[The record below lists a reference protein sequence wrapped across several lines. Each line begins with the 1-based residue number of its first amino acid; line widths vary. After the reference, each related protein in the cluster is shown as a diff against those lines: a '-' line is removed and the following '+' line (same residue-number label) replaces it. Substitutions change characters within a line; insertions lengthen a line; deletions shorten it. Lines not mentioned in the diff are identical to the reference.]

1 MAAYTMTR
9 DWDAANRRDR
19 ELALRARAGDD
30 GAANELYHRYY
41 PKLHKRVRRWLWN
54 PAFVDECTA
63 HVVAKIF
70 EDLPRYRPDKSSFSF
85 WANMEFR
92 SEMTKHIHEL
102 ELDHPNMP
110 IDETMEEELPAPS
123 GPLDAYI
130 DSRVHEGVKG
140 LVPEREAVV
149 DGIFFEDKTQKEIAE
164 ERHMPPRRVSYRLQ
178 QAKADL
184 RKGLSDVAFTW
195 IRPES
200 AFSRNYYIMASAK
213 QNLSALLGGE
223 EGDCS

>member
-9 DWDAANRRDR
+9 DWDAGNRRDR

-70 EDLPRYRPDKSSFSF
+70 EDLPRYRPDESAFSY
-85 WANMEFR
+85 WVNMEYR
-92 SEMTKHIHEL
+92 SEMGKHVHEL
-102 ELDHPNMP
+102 ELDHPGTP
-110 IDETMEEELPAPS
+110 IDETLEEELPAPT
-123 GPLDAYI
+123 GPLDDYI
-130 DSRVHEGVKG
+130 DSRLHEEVED
-140 LVPEREAVV
+140 LEREQEAAV
-149 DGIFFEDKTQKEIAE
+149 GGHYFEGKPDEQIAGEQKIS
-164 ERHMPPRRVSYRLQ
+164 RRKVNYRKHQGL
-178 QAKADL
+178 ANL
-184 RKGLSDVAFTW
+184 RKALSDVAFTW
-195 IRPES
+195 IRPKS
-200 AFSRNYYIMASAK
+200 AFFRNYYMMASAK

-223 EGDCS
+223 EGDYS